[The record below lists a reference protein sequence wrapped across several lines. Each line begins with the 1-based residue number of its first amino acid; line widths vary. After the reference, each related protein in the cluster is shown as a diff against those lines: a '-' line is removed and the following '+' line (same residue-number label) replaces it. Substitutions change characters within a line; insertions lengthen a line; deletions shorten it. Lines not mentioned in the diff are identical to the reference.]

1 MPKRIAFFV
10 ALFLGLSQLPAKT
23 IREYETLHPGE
34 KVVARGAV
42 YYSKPML
49 ISVYEDGVK
58 NRVVMAAKLFVKE
71 TPKGYEGYLIRGLYD
86 LDLHKALRFYAAANI
101 EGRLPPAGDK
111 IDLRNIRLQGKTL
124 SFDFYGVRYT
134 VKDGGEGFINDEVVV
149 QTRSKTKR
157 LKLYGGDIKIFNLNQ
172 KEE

>member
-1 MPKRIAFFV
+1 MPKKI
-10 ALFLGLSQLPAKT
+10 ALFAALILGLSLLQAKT

-34 KVVARGAV
+34 KVVAQGAV

-86 LDLHKALRFYAAANI
+86 LDRHKALRFYAAANI
-101 EGRLPPAGDK
+101 EGRIPPAGEK
-111 IDLRNIRLQGKTL
+111 IDLHDIKLQGKTL
-124 SFDFYGVRYT
+124 SFDFYGVHYT

-157 LKLYGGDIKIFNLNQ
+157 LKLYGGDIKIFNAPHAS
-172 KEE
+172 E